1 MLVGK
6 TDLRGIGLVAME
18 AHFQRKVMLN
28 DRTKVVGYEA
38 LLRGRGPNGKIMG
51 PGAVFARI
59 SKAPHAEAE
68 AFRRMIAIEMLRKA
82 TRACNAL
89 KAGVA
94 VNVTPDMLIDSALL
108 TAAIEFKQ
116 GEFPVT
122 LEILEPHTKIPFGI
136 MAEGA
141 ATLKRAGFKLSLDD
155 FGTVASNLLRLA
167 RIEADEVK
175 IDAAL
180 LDTRRGQLMLP
191 HVVRLIKE
199 MGAQACIEGIETE
212 AHHQI
217 AIASGADTAQG
228 YLYGPPGPIRGL

>member
-1 MLVGK
+1 
-6 TDLRGIGLVAME
+6 
-18 AHFQRKVMLN
+18 
-28 DRTKVVGYEA
+28 
-38 LLRGRGPNGKIMG
+38 
-51 PGAVFARI
+51 
-59 SKAPHAEAE
+59 
-68 AFRRMIAIEMLRKA
+68 
-82 TRACNAL
+82 
-89 KAGVA
+89 
-94 VNVTPDMLIDSALL
+94 VNITPDMLIDSAIL

-122 LEILEPHTKIPFGI
+122 VEILEPHTRLPYGI

-141 ATLKRAGFKLSLDD
+141 ATLKRAGFKISLDD

-180 LDTRRGQLMLP
+180 LDTRRGQIMLP

-212 AHHQI
+212 AHHQM
-217 AIASGADTAQG
+217 AVDSGADTAQG